1 MSALRSL
8 LSGENGRYAARTGW
22 PWPAAIAVALL
33 IFGTSALAGIVGD
46 RIFGMLAGAPAP
58 GDGGDRS
65 AEAML
70 PFLVSM
76 QLAQAGMLVALTP
89 LFQTRPRSAL
99 ALGPPPAGWRDY
111 ALGLAGLIAIVAVF
125 DVAALLLFPE
135 PPTGDLKPFVG
146 MIRSDLWWL
155 TLIAVG
161 IGAPLS
167 EELLFRGFLQS
178 ALAQTR
184 LGFLGASIATTAVWT
199 LLHASY
205 SVLGLTQVAL
215 VGLYLS
221 WVLWRTGS
229 LRVTMFCHA
238 VYNTLVVLLLAVVPL
253 PG

>member
-1 MSALRSL
+1 MTILPEPTPDSP
-8 LSGENGRYAARTGW
+8 GRYAARTGW

-33 IFGTSALAGIVGD
+33 MFGASALAGIVGD
-46 RIFGMLAGAPAP
+46 RIFGMFAGTSVPR
-58 GDGGDRS
+58 DGGET
-65 AEAML
+65 ATEAML
-70 PFLVSM
+70 PFLVAM
-76 QLAQAGMLVALTP
+76 QLAQAGMVLALTP
-89 LFQTRPRSAL
+89 LFHTRPRSAL

-111 ALGLAGLIAIVAVF
+111 ARGIGGLLAIVIVF
-125 DVAALLLFPE
+125 DVAAMLLLPE

-161 IGAPLS
+161 FGAPLS
-167 EELLFRGFLQS
+167 EELLFRGFLLS
-178 ALAQTR
+178 ALARSR
-184 LGFLGASIATTAVWT
+184 LGFLGASVVTTGVWT

-238 VYNTLVVLLLAVVPL
+238 VYNTLVVVLLAVIPL